1 MNPPLPPPHSPWRLR
16 WQRFANASIIGF
28 HRYATWLVGISWK
41 RFFLLAVLLMITA
54 SILESLPPFSWRITE
69 TIEEVASNRP
79 HPPKPPKTPKTPS
92 EPVIKIEK
100 PTPGTKTEGVDIS
113 IDERGVRITPRAA
126 SAPGT
131 GSAAPAPAA
140 PASASAS
147 APGRSV
153 VKETVRVVVH
163 DALKGVKDGWKD
175 GPREPQPSA
184 GAAGTQATQIEV
196 VTIDH
201 KGREDGTGSTTIRL
215 SLPPGADAQA
225 MREALKDVTDDL
237 KDAARAARQEARA
250 AQEEAQAAKKEA
262 EEAAR
267 EASAVSVE
275 LGDGPLHRV
284 RHVKLGEFLTDLA
297 ALWIIASIVIK
308 ITYKGQLQARAAAA
322 LATETAEA
330 EQLKRQ
336 VVEARMAAMQ
346 AQVEPH
352 FLFNTL
358 ASIDHL
364 IETDPPRASRM
375 QKSLIALLRATMP
388 ALREGTVNGVRDLG
402 QEIAMIEPY
411 LEILKVRME
420 ERLETQI
427 DVPEGLRSAE
437 FPPMMVQGLV
447 ENAIKH
453 GLEPKPEGGQLTV
466 KAEIAHGQLVVTVTD
481 TGVGYGQADTAGT
494 GTGLTNIRERL
505 RLLYGDQARL
515 ELSTPEGGGT
525 QARVTL
531 PYRAHVTPRGRG
543 ETATASAGIQ
553 NPPNAAAERG
563 AA

>member
-1 MNPPLPPPHSPWRLR
+1 MTPPPPAAAAGTPWRQR
-16 WQRFANASIIGF
+16 WQRLVNASIIGF
-28 HRYATWLVGISWK
+28 HRYATWLVSISWK
-41 RFFLLAVLLMITA
+41 RFFVLALLLFITA
-54 SILESLPPFSWRITE
+54 GILESLPPFSWRITE

-79 HPPKPPKTPKTPS
+79 HPPRAPTPPKTPS

-100 PTPGTKTEGVDIS
+100 PAPGAKTEGVDIS

-126 SAPGT
+126 SEPGP
-131 GSAAPAPAA
+131 GSAAPTPAV
-140 PASASAS
+140 PASAAAS
-147 APGRSV
+147 APRGSV

-163 DALKGVKDGWKD
+163 DALKGVKDGWKE
-175 GPREPQPSA
+175 GARQPQASA
-184 GAAGTQATQIEV
+184 SAASPQATQIDV
-196 VTIDH
+196 VTNDH
-201 KGREDGTGSTTIRL
+201 KGRDDGTGSTTIRL

-225 MREALKDVTDDL
+225 VREALKDVTEDL
-237 KDAARAARQEARA
+237 KDAARTAREEARA

-267 EASAVSVE
+267 EASVVSVD
-275 LGDGPLHRV
+275 LSDGPLHRV

-388 ALREGTVNGVRDLG
+388 AMREGTVNGVRDLG
-402 QEIAMIEPY
+402 QEIAVIEPY

-420 ERLETQI
+420 ERLETQVN
-427 DVPEGLRSAE
+427 VPEGLRSAE

-481 TGVGYGQADTAGT
+481 TGVGFGKADTAGT
-494 GTGLTNIRERL
+494 GTGLANIRERL
-505 RLLYGDQARL
+505 RLLYGDRARL
-515 ELSTPEGGGT
+515 DVSTPEGGGT

-531 PYRAHVTPRGRG
+531 PYKAHM
-543 ETATASAGIQ
+543 ASPAAGGV
-553 NPPNAAAERG
+553 A
-563 AA
+563 

>member
-1 MNPPLPPPHSPWRLR
+1 MTPPSAATAAGTPWRQR
-16 WQRFANASIIGF
+16 WQRLVNASIIGF
-28 HRYATWLVGISWK
+28 HRYATWLVSISWK
-41 RFFLLAVLLMITA
+41 RFFVLALLLFITA
-54 SILESLPPFSWRITE
+54 GILESLPPFSWRITE

-79 HPPKPPKTPKTPS
+79 HPPRAPTPPKTPS

-100 PTPGTKTEGVDIS
+100 PAPGAKTEGVDIS

-126 SAPGT
+126 SEPGP
-131 GSAAPAPAA
+131 GSAAPTPAV
-140 PASASAS
+140 PASAAAS
-147 APGRSV
+147 APRGSV

-163 DALKGVKDGWKD
+163 DALKGVKDGWKE
-175 GPREPQPSA
+175 GARQPQASA
-184 GAAGTQATQIEV
+184 SAASPQATQIEV

-201 KGREDGTGSTTIRL
+201 KGRDDGTGSTTIRL

-225 MREALKDVTDDL
+225 VREALKDVTEDL
-237 KDAARAARQEARA
+237 KDAARTAREEARA
-250 AQEEAQAAKKEA
+250 AQAEAQAAKKEA

-267 EASAVSVE
+267 EASVVTVDLS
-275 LGDGPLHRV
+275 DGPLHRV

-388 ALREGTVNGVRDLG
+388 AMREGTVNGVRDLG
-402 QEIAMIEPY
+402 QEIAVIEPY

-420 ERLETQI
+420 ERLETQVN
-427 DVPEGLRSAE
+427 VPEGLRSAE

-481 TGVGYGQADTAGT
+481 TGVGFGKADTAGT
-494 GTGLTNIRERL
+494 GTGLANIRERL
-505 RLLYGDQARL
+505 RLLYGDRARL
-515 ELSTPEGGGT
+515 DVSTPEGGGT

-531 PYRAHVTPRGRG
+531 PYKAHM
-543 ETATASAGIQ
+543 ASPAAGGV
-553 NPPNAAAERG
+553 A
-563 AA
+563 